1 MIIHGPGR
9 GWWGPRSEL
18 WGGRM
23 EGDSLY
29 FSRRANEERVAAMKA
44 AHPNARQ
51 AHLDLAL
58 RYEELA
64 RAIASHHVATGAE
77 AVGAA

>member
-1 MIIHGPGR
+1 
-9 GWWGPRSEL
+9 
-18 WGGRM
+18 M

-51 AHLDLAL
+51 AHLNLANQ
-58 RYEELA
+58 YEELA
-64 RAIASHHVATGAE
+64 KAIVSHQVATGTE
-77 AVGAA
+77 AVGTA